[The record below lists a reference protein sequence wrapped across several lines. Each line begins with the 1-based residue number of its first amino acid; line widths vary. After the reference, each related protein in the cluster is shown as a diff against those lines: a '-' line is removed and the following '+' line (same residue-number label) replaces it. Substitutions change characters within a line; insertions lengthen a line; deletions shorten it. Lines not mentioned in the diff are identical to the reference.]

1 MKEADPKK
9 LRRTILAGISGN
21 VMEWYDF
28 AVYGYLAAI
37 LGTQFFPSEDPLVS
51 LISSY
56 GAFAAGFVSRPLGGI
71 VFGHIGD
78 RIGRK
83 SVLMVSV
90 LMMGIATF
98 VIGVLP
104 GYAEIGVAAPI
115 LLIGMRILQGLSVGG
130 EYSGSITFVAEH
142 APPARRGYLTSWIGM
157 GAIFGFVLG
166 AGAAALLEGI
176 LDDAQMQSWGWRL
189 PFLVGIVIALGSFML
204 RRHVEEPPVEDDATV
219 VEGLPFV
226 AAFRVEWRGM
236 LQVMGLALSV
246 NVAFYLMFVY
256 AATYLNEHMH
266 VSSQATMDISTGCLL
281 AMCVVV
287 PISGWISDRWGRK
300 PVALIGMISLF
311 LLSYPLFWLMNHSDL
326 TLVLLGQ
333 LGFAVILGWIFGVNP
348 ALQVEALSRSVRMSA
363 FSMSYNITL
372 ALFGGTAPI
381 VATYLVA
388 RTSDD
393 FIPAYYVMVLALFSL
408 VAVIMGRET
417 KGEVLKP

>member
-166 AGAAALLEGI
+166 AG
-176 LDDAQMQSWGWRL
+176 
-189 PFLVGIVIALGSFML
+189 
-204 RRHVEEPPVEDDATV
+204 
-219 VEGLPFV
+219 
-226 AAFRVEWRGM
+226 
-236 LQVMGLALSV
+236 
-246 NVAFYLMFVY
+246 
-256 AATYLNEHMH
+256 
-266 VSSQATMDISTGCLL
+266 
-281 AMCVVV
+281 
-287 PISGWISDRWGRK
+287 
-300 PVALIGMISLF
+300 
-311 LLSYPLFWLMNHSDL
+311 
-326 TLVLLGQ
+326 
-333 LGFAVILGWIFGVNP
+333 
-348 ALQVEALSRSVRMSA
+348 
-363 FSMSYNITL
+363 
-372 ALFGGTAPI
+372 
-381 VATYLVA
+381 
-388 RTSDD
+388 
-393 FIPAYYVMVLALFSL
+393 
-408 VAVIMGRET
+408 
-417 KGEVLKP
+417 